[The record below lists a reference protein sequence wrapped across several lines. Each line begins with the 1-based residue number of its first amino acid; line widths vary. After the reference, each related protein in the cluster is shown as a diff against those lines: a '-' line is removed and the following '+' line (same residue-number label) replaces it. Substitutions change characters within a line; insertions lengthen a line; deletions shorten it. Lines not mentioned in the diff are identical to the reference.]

1 MQQPATWGDIARRS
15 SLPLDVIE
23 RQRRKVYEQQ
33 QYRRT
38 ERERAEAEVGDVR
51 RERAARPLHST
62 MPDAELRQLA
72 ELRAELMGERLT
84 LRTAASDAAGFLAWI
99 NEQLDQLGAGYRW
112 KLREDRP
119 EADQLAG
126 MVARVRCPLWWRRR
140 LRRAVVLLRETEG
153 MTRHEVCATRRQPY
167 VTDDTLRRRLDQ
179 LGRNAAILAATEL
192 ENDSGDVFTLAQLA
206 EKSTSNKAIRRG
218 ELMTRIV
225 GCERYAD
232 AAGDAGLFITATCPS
247 RFHPTLHHGAPNPRH
262 DGSDA
267 RAGQAWL
274 RTTWARARAAMQRAG
289 LAVYGFR
296 VAEPHHDGTP
306 HWHMLI
312 WTPARHAEQVEQVL
326 RRYWLA
332 DAGSEPGASEHRL
345 TCKRMWKG
353 HAAGYVAKYIAKGID
368 DEGAVGEEG
377 HRDDYDGEAVP
388 MPAQEDMFGGPA
400 QRVEAWAA
408 AWGIRQFQPLGQP
421 PVTVWRE
428 LRRVEMGEMLA
439 ASHRMCR
446 AWRAVHRDGE
456 QLADWHAYLTEQGGT
471 LNGRFRFL
479 DVATVRAERQGRY
492 EAIEQERPVG
502 VSDRTEPGYVARS
515 NRREWRPRGA
525 WHASERKPAKPASL
539 TRTRFNNCTRR
550 NSPACYV
557 AGRLVPRGAPLMTWQ
572 QAIRTENRH
581 GEGVAGSFNDPPEE
595 LSPWTGPPTP
605 PMTRSAH

>member
-51 RERAARPLHST
+51 RDRAARPLHST

-84 LRTAASDAAGFLAWI
+84 LRTATSDAAGFLAWV
-99 NEQLDQLGAGYRW
+99 NEQLDQLGAGRRFT
-112 KLREDRP
+112 LRCDRP
-119 EADQLAG
+119 EPDQLG
-126 MVARVRCPLWWRRR
+126 GIVARVRCPLWWRRC
-140 LRRAVVLLRETEG
+140 LRRAVVRLRETEG

-167 VTDDTLRRRLDQ
+167 VTDDTLRRRLEQ

-192 ENDSGDVFTLAQLA
+192 ESDSGDVFTLAQLA
-206 EKSTSNKAIRRG
+206 ERSTSNKAIRRG

-247 RFHPTLHHGAPNPRH
+247 RFHPTLRHGAANPRH

-306 HWHMLI
+306 HWHMLV
-312 WTPARHAEQVEQVL
+312 WTPKRHAERVGELL

-332 DAGSEPGASEHRL
+332 DDGDEPGAAAHRL
-345 TCKRMWKG
+345 TIKEMQTG
-353 HAAGYVAKYIAKGID
+353 GAAGYIAKYIAKGID
-368 DEGAVGEEG
+368 DAGAVGEEG
-377 HRDDYDGEAVP
+377 HADDYDGEAVP
-388 MPAQEDMFGGPA
+388 MPAQADMFGGGA

-428 LRRVEMGEMLA
+428 LRRVEPGEMLA

-456 QLADWHAYLTEQGGT
+456 AKADWHAYLIEQGGT

-479 DVATVRAERQGRY
+479 DVAAVRAERQGRY
-492 EAIEQERPVG
+492 EVTEQSRPVG
-502 VSDRTEPGYVARS
+502 VTDRTAPNYTAKS

-525 WHASERKPAKPASL
+525 WHASERKPAKPAAL

-550 NSPACYV
+550 NGAACFV
-557 AGRLVPRGAPLMTWQ
+557 AGRYVPRGAPLMTWK
-572 QAIRTENRH
+572 QAIAPESPPAWGRP
-581 GEGVAGSFNDPPEE
+581 GDSPPPE
-595 LSPWTGPPTP
+595 
-605 PMTRSAH
+605 RAFHA